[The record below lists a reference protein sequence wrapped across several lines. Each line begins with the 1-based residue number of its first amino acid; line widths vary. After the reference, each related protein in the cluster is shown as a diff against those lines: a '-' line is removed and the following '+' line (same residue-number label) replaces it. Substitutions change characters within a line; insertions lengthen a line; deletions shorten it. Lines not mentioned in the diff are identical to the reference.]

1 MKLSRR
7 MLNIMKKIF
16 LFCIIVCLCSC
27 STVKLANTVWYN
39 VTPAELYGRKCNVI
53 TSLYFW
59 DAKTMNFNTC
69 IMQDTTVLV
78 PTIMTANGSYSAK
91 GNLKKGVKVQL
102 NVKNIQNKEE
112 KYYGLIKEKGMV
124 LISPDSIAKAYNL
137 VTNATLKQEKK

>member
-1 MKLSRR
+1 
-7 MLNIMKKIF
+7 
-16 LFCIIVCLCSC
+16 
-27 STVKLANTVWYN
+27 
-39 VTPAELYGRKCNVI
+39 
-53 TSLYFW
+53 
-59 DAKTMNFNTC
+59 
-69 IMQDTTVLV
+69 MQDTTVLV